1 MDHRDDEHDASRIR
15 PGIGR
20 RGFLQAG
27 LGLGL
32 AATGLGLDA
41 EAAPAAGGYSVS
53 GFGGDEYR
61 PCHDAVRDRG
71 KGKLPAASEKHE
83 VVIVGSGIAGLAAA
97 VKLRKLDAIV
107 LETASGIGGTSRAG
121 SFGQHEV
128 NIGAAYFTGNEG
140 EIGKLWDEIG
150 MKLTPVDQPN
160 DRWLLAGKWVN
171 RPWHDDGILSTPPAV
186 QKAML
191 AMRKAMIALEKG
203 PDFPQ
208 NPYQLSSSRALALDK
223 ISFAEWLKPYAQP
236 DLYAFVDSYCY
247 SALGAS
253 AKTVSAYGALNF
265 YVEFMGEIF
274 AFPEGNYHV
283 IKKMAE
289 TFERAGKD
297 RIRKGCTVF
306 RIAPEAAG
314 ARVCYLQNGE
324 ARAISAKKV
333 ILATPYFV
341 ASRVIEGLSPAQRYA
356 LNLGTYAAYYV
367 LNLHFDRVVSFDS
380 FDSWVPAA
388 HVFDDFIAHTWT
400 DKPRHAKLQEANA
413 GQVITLFA
421 PCKHPVLGRY
431 SMMTKKPAE
440 VAKPILEAFFKVLPE
455 ARPHL
460 KHVHVT
466 RWGHA
471 IIINRPGL
479 VTRWLPRVQ
488 KQVGPIYLAS
498 SDGQALPAMETS
510 TVEAM
515 DAAKKILAG
524 WKR

>member
-1 MDHRDDEHDASRIR
+1 MDKSDQDGSGS
-15 PGIGR
+15 PLIGR
-20 RGFLQAG
+20 RGFLGAGLAAAAAG
-27 LGLGL
+27 LGG
-32 AATGLGLDA
+32 DA
-41 EAAPAAGGYSVS
+41 FAAPAGS
-53 GFGGDEYR
+53 GVEITGFSGDEYK
-61 PCHDAVRDRG
+61 PCHDGVRDRAG
-71 KGKLPAASEKHE
+71 GKLPSASEKHE
-83 VVIVGSGIAGLAAA
+83 VVVVGAGIAGLAAA
-97 VKLRKLDAIV
+97 VKLRRLDTVV
-107 LETASGIGGTSRAG
+107 LETASGIGGTSRAR
-121 SFGQHEV
+121 SFGPHEV

-150 MKLTPVDQPN
+150 MKLTAVDQPN

-191 AMRKAMIALEKG
+191 AMRKAMRELENS

-208 NPYQLSSSRALALDK
+208 NPYHLSTPRALALDK
-223 ISFAEWLKPYAQP
+223 LTFAEWLKPYAQP
-236 DLYAFVDSYCY
+236 DLYAFIDAYCY

-265 YVEFMGEIF
+265 YVEFMGDIF
-274 AFPEGNYHV
+274 GFPEGNYHV

-289 TFERAGKD
+289 TFERAGQN

-306 RIAPEAAG
+306 RIVPEGDG

-324 ARAISAKKV
+324 AKAITAKKV
-333 ILATPYFV
+333 VCATPYFV
-341 ASRVIEGLSPAQRYA
+341 AARVLEGITPAQRYA

-367 LNLHFDRVVSFDS
+367 LNLVFDRVVSYQS
-380 FDSWVPAA
+380 FDSWVPTA

-400 DKPRHAKLQEANA
+400 DKAAHAKLQAANA
-413 GQVITLFA
+413 GQVITIFA
-421 PCKHPVLGRY
+421 PCRQPVLGRY

-440 VAKPILEAFFKVLPE
+440 IAKPILEGFFKVQPE
-455 ARPHL
+455 ARAHL
-460 KHVHVT
+460 RHVHVT

-479 VTRWLPRVQ
+479 VTRWVPKVK
-488 KQVGPIYLAS
+488 KQFGPIYLAS

-515 DAAKKILAG
+515 EAAKQILAG